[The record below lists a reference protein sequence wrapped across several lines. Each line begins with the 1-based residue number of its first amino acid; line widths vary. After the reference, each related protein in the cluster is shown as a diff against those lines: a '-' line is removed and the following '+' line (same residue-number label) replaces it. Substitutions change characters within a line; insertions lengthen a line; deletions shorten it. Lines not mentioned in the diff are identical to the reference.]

1 MDPVWVVVRARRGV
15 RWWHIELLQ
24 DLSSLLAGERMIE
37 KLAALNT
44 YEELEK
50 LLNTII
56 QKKSLHEYGM
66 TEAQIDEFTDSVIEN
81 QQRLLVNNF
90 VYLDR
95 DRIRKIYTELF

>member
-1 MDPVWVVVRARRGV
+1 
-15 RWWHIELLQ
+15 
-24 DLSSLLAGERMIE
+24 MIE

-56 QKKSLHEYGM
+56 QKKPLYEYGM